1 MAEMRRAA
9 VGLTSNFA
17 KNMLL
22 NSEEISFD
30 LGALLLRISAG
41 GALFMNHGFVKLQNF
56 QARLES
62 FSDPIGLGSATSFI
76 LILFA
81 ESLCALL
88 VVLGLWTRAATIP
101 VIIGMA
107 VIVFIVD
114 AGQPFAARE
123 TAFLLLMA
131 FLAILF
137 MGSGRYS
144 LGRLKFR

>member
-1 MAEMRRAA
+1 
-9 VGLTSNFA
+9 
-17 KNMLL
+17 MLF

-30 LGALLLRISAG
+30 LGALMLRLSAG
-41 GALFMNHGFVKLQNF
+41 GALFMNHGLPKLQNF
-56 QARLES
+56 QERLDS
-62 FSDPIGLGSATSFI
+62 FSDPIGLGGAVSFI

-88 VVLGLWTRAATIP
+88 VMLGLWTRAATIP

-114 AGQPFAARE
+114 AGQPFQARE
-123 TAFLLLMA
+123 TAFLFLMA
-131 FLAILF
+131 FVAIFF

-144 LGRLKFR
+144 LDRLKFR